1 VNVWA
6 LASPMARVVGLA
18 FDATRHPRDC
28 GLGLV
33 GEWVT
38 QVHRVLIELVLGAA
52 LFSCAAPTNDGLT
65 VESEFV
71 LRSNLAFVHGGHRFA
86 RRYTTMS

>member
-18 FDATRHPRDC
+18 FDATQAILAIA

-52 LFSCAAPTNDGLT
+52 LFSVRGSD
-65 VESEFV
+65 E
-71 LRSNLAFVHGGHRFA
+71 
-86 RRYTTMS
+86 